1 MQFLTSCHL
10 HKFLYMST
18 FIARQCCNLVTDI
31 YAARFNLT
39 LKTSECGFG
48 RQTLCTGEIKSL
60 FRIFFAYIYIFKIFQ
75 KRFAVIPS
83 DVFRFN
89 RYVVTLCCRQW
100 NYLNVFKVTIRF
112 SILQS
117 VLRFYHK
124 HFIILYKVHLIYGKH
139 KVTYTHKLTN
149 SRMASC
155 LNKHAL

>member
-1 MQFLTSCHL
+1 
-10 HKFLYMST
+10 MST

-39 LKTSECGFG
+39 LKTSECVVRSADSLYRKINPCSAFSSLISTFS
-48 RQTLCTGEIKSL
+48 RYSKSGSPSYQV
-60 FRIFFAYIYIFKIFQ
+60 IF
-75 KRFAVIPS
+75 S
-83 DVFRFN
+83 DLT
-89 RYVVTLCCRQW
+89 VTLSPSVADNGIILTFQ
-100 NYLNVFKVTIRF
+100 VTIRF

-124 HFIILYKVHLIYGKH
+124 HFYHTYKVHLIYGKH

-149 SRMASC
+149 SRMTSC